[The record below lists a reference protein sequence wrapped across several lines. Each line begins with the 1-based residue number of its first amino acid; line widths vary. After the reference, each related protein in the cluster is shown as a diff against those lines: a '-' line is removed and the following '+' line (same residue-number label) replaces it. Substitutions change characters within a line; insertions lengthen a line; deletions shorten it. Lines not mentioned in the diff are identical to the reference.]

1 MVTVPSSVGPDIT
14 SPRPQSSSY
23 EGLSVPPLLPLACP
37 SASPRPSPYPL
48 PPAGL
53 LAPLPH
59 SAVYKPRKEGLKTT
73 KFTVSA
79 QPLPE
84 ESFNLCRGGA
94 HTAALKPGPPGACLS
109 TCLTRWPVMPTGWT
123 PDSGLPSTSTAYS
136 DTSGHVTPS
145 PTPCLQEEILTIPST
160 SPVFTYLQK
169 ALYLTYSAWLP
180 IASGSWGSHVSDM

>member
-1 MVTVPSSVGPDIT
+1 M
-14 SPRPQSSSY
+14 
-23 EGLSVPPLLPLACP
+23 PPPLACS

-53 LAPLPH
+53 SAPPPH

-109 TCLTRWPVMPTGWT
+109 TCLTRWPVRPTGWT
-123 PDSGLPSTSTAYS
+123 PDSGYP
-136 DTSGHVTPS
+136 
-145 PTPCLQEEILTIPST
+145 
-160 SPVFTYLQK
+160 
-169 ALYLTYSAWLP
+169 LYLYSLLRYLRSRHPEPHSLP
-180 IASGSWGSHVSDM
+180 PRGNPDHPLHESGVYLSAEGTVSYLLCLAPYSLRQLGLPCF